1 MSNFLAIATV
11 TEVLGKSILAAAE
24 GALGKTVTLNKSR
37 PEDPVGLDTVSVH
50 LYLYQVT
57 PNAALRN
64 DDLPNRSSDARVLQK
79 PQAALDLH
87 YLISFYGDDKELEP
101 QRMLG
106 AVVRDLHARSVLTRE
121 QIRNGVSGVSYL
133 AGTDLA
139 EAIEL
144 VKFTPTHLS
153 LEESSKL
160 WSILLQ
166 TKHALSVAYQGSV
179 VLIESL
185 EIPQQALPV
194 SDRGV
199 AGTPLIQPAIE
210 ELRVIDASG
219 AELPVNQAIELGSR
233 FLIKGKNL
241 KGQITQ
247 IMLNDA
253 EIAAESIT
261 DTNIRVLP
269 LPAQLPDSTL
279 LRAGIRSLQIV
290 HSLPLGT
297 PPVLHQVIGSNVM
310 AFMLRPT
317 ISTSLQ
323 GPAIRIQFAP
333 KVDKTQRVILILNEL
348 TANPKPK
355 GYRLNAPKDNGI
367 TAVND
372 IDTDSIDFPISG
384 IVAAGT
390 YLVRVQVDGA
400 ESLLQKNSAGLYD
413 QPQVTVP

>member
-11 TEVLGKSILAAAE
+11 TEILSQLIHSAAE
-24 GALGKTVTLNKSR
+24 NALGKQVTVNKSR

-64 DDLPNRSSDARVLQK
+64 NDLPSRASDGQVQQK

-87 YLISFYGDDKELEP
+87 YLIAFYGDDAELEP

-121 QIRNGVSGVSYL
+121 QIRNGVNGINYL

-144 VKFTPTHLS
+144 VKLTPTPFT

-185 EIPQQALPV
+185 ETPQQALPV

-199 AGTPLIQPAIE
+199 TSMPFIQPVIE
-210 ELRVIDASG
+210 QLRVVDANG
-219 AELPVNQAIELGSR
+219 AELPVNQTIELGSR
-233 FLIKGKNL
+233 LLIKGKKL

-247 IMLNDA
+247 VLLNDA
-253 EIAAESIT
+253 EVAAESIT
-261 DTNIRVLP
+261 DTDIRLVP
-269 LPAQLPDSTL
+269 LPAQLPDTTP
-279 LRAGIRSLQIV
+279 LRAGVTRMQIV

-297 PPVLHQVIGSNVM
+297 PPVTHSVIGSEAM
-310 AFMLRPT
+310 PFLLRPN
-317 ISTSLQ
+317 ISASLQ
-323 GPAIRIQFAP
+323 GAAIRIQFVP
-333 KVDKTQRVILILNEL
+333 RVGKKQRVILILNEL
-348 TANPKPK
+348 TASPKPK

-367 TAVND
+367 TNVNAA
-372 IDTDSIDFPISG
+372 DTDSIDFPTSVI
-384 IVAAGT
+384 ATGT

-400 ESLLQKNSAGLYD
+400 ESLLQKNAGGLYD
-413 QPQVTVP
+413 QPQVNVP

>member
-11 TEVLGKSILAAAE
+11 TEILSQLIHSAAE
-24 GALGKTVTLNKSR
+24 NALGKQVTVNKSR

-64 DDLPNRSSDARVLQK
+64 NDLPSRASDGQVQQK

-87 YLISFYGDDKELEP
+87 YLIAFYGDDAELEP

-121 QIRNGVSGVSYL
+121 QIRNGVNGINYL

-144 VKFTPTHLS
+144 VKLTPTPFT

-185 EIPQQALPV
+185 ETPQQALPV

-199 AGTPLIQPAIE
+199 TSMPFIQPVIE
-210 ELRVIDASG
+210 QLRVVDANG
-219 AELPVNQAIELGSR
+219 AELPVNQTIELGSR
-233 FLIKGKNL
+233 LLIKGKNL

-247 IMLNDA
+247 VLLNDA
-253 EIAAESIT
+253 EVAAESIT
-261 DTNIRVLP
+261 DTDIRLVP
-269 LPAQLPDSTL
+269 LPAQLPDTTP
-279 LRAGIRSLQIV
+279 LRAGVTRMQIV

-297 PPVLHQVIGSNVM
+297 PPVTHSVIGSEAM
-310 AFMLRPT
+310 PFLLRPN
-317 ISTSLQ
+317 ISASLQ
-323 GPAIRIQFAP
+323 GAAIRIQFVP
-333 KVDKTQRVILILNEL
+333 RVGKKQRVILILNEL
-348 TANPKPK
+348 TAIPKPK
-355 GYRLNAPKDNGI
+355 GYRLDAPKDNGI
-367 TAVND
+367 TNVNTA
-372 IDTDSIDFPISG
+372 DTDSIDFPTSVI
-384 IVAAGT
+384 ATGT

-400 ESLLQKNSAGLYD
+400 ESLLQKNAGGLYD
-413 QPQVTVP
+413 QPQVNVP